1 MVSFTLYLHLSGGAP
16 KIRLMPDAPPALA
29 ELDRAKTVVLT
40 HRGRK
45 SGKPYNVTIWFMVDG
60 DHLNLSTMNMAR
72 QWVQNVQANP
82 HVSLRIGGVVLE
94 GEVSLVTEAADMT
107 RVVALMKKKYPI
119 SRPYLWIKKRPDGA
133 FRVKVTG
140 RTDGGR

>member
-1 MVSFTLYLHLSGGAP
+1 
-16 KIRLMPDAPPALA
+16 MPDPSPALA
-29 ELDRAKTVVLT
+29 DLDRAKTLVLT

-45 SGKPYNVTIWFMVDG
+45 SGKPYEVTIWFMVDG
-60 DHLNLSTMNMAR
+60 DHLTLSTMNMAR

-94 GEVSLVTEAADMT
+94 GDISPVTEAADMT

-133 FRVKVTG
+133 FRVEVTG
-140 RTDGGR
+140 RKDGGGPG